1 MRAIMKAK
9 SKQLI
14 SLALLLLLAI
24 GQPLAG
30 PGALAGAQTGS
41 QAGPRAEPL
50 AVRSVALELVPGQP
64 EQVELGRLRYLGGL
78 VLAAEGDVFGG
89 YSGIAVDPDGGGLWA
104 VSDLGHWLRLDFT
117 RDAAGLPVGVA
128 GAGHLPLAD
137 ARGQPVTRKSLSDA
151 EALRR
156 LPDGAWLVSF
166 ERAHR
171 LWTYAEPGG
180 PARHTL
186 PAPPGFGS
194 QPANGGA
201 EAVAVWP
208 NGDLLLF
215 SEDHE
220 TAPGHTAAWLRQ
232 GDIQGDIQGGAWSD
246 LSWPARDGFRPTDAV
261 ALPDGDVLVLE
272 RFFTPLAGPKARISR
287 LAAASIR
294 PGAVL
299 QPVTLAEWARPLSVD
314 NMEALDMRRADD
326 GSLWLYVMSDDNR
339 NSLQRTLLMVFRLEP

>member
-24 GQPLAG
+24 GAPLAG
-30 PGALAGAQTGS
+30 PGVQAGA
-41 QAGPRAEPL
+41 RAEPFV
-50 AVRSVALELVPGQP
+50 VRSVALELVPGQP

-78 VLAAEGDVFGG
+78 ILAAESDDFGG
-89 YSGIAVDPDGGGLWA
+89 YSGIAVDSDGGGLWA

-128 GAGHLPLAD
+128 GARHLPLAD
-137 ARGQPVTRKSLSDA
+137 ARGQPVARKSLSDA

-156 LPDGAWLVSF
+156 LPDGSWLVGF

-180 PARHTL
+180 PARYAL
-186 PAPPGFGS
+186 PAPPGFET
-194 QPANGGA
+194 QPDNGGA

-208 NGDLLLF
+208 NGDLLVL
-215 SEDHE
+215 SEDRE
-220 TAPGHTAAWLRQ
+220 AGSGHTSVWLRQ
-232 GDIQGDIQGGAWSD
+232 GGMQGDAWSD
-246 LSWPARDGFRPTDAV
+246 LSWPTRDGFKPTDAV
-261 ALPDGDVLVLE
+261 VLPDGDVLVLE

-287 LAAASIR
+287 VTMASIR
-294 PGAVL
+294 PAAVL
-299 QPVTLAEWARPLSVD
+299 QPETLAEWARPYSVD
-314 NMEALDMRRADD
+314 NMEALDVRRAGD
-326 GSLWLYVMSDDNR
+326 GGLWLYVMSDDNR
-339 NSLQRTLLMVFRLEP
+339 NSLQRTLLMVFRLRE

>member
-24 GQPLAG
+24 GQLLAG
-30 PGALAGAQTGS
+30 PGVRAGA
-41 QAGPRAEPL
+41 RAEPL
-50 AVRSVALELVPGQP
+50 VVHSVALELLPGQP
-64 EQVELGRLRYLGGL
+64 EQSELGRLRYLGGL
-78 VLAAEGDVFGG
+78 ILAAEGDVFGG
-89 YSGIAVDPDGGGLWA
+89 YSGIAVDSDGGGLWA

-117 RDAAGLPVGVA
+117 RDAAGLPIGVA
-128 GAGHLPLAD
+128 GARHLPLAD
-137 ARGQPVTRKSLSDA
+137 ARGQPVARKSLSDA

-156 LPDGAWLVSF
+156 LPDGSWLVGF

-180 PARHTL
+180 PAQFTL
-186 PAPPGFGS
+186 PVPPGFDA
-194 QPANGGA
+194 QPDNGGA

-208 NGDLLLF
+208 NGDLLVL
-215 SEDHE
+215 SEDKE
-220 TAPGHTAAWLRQ
+220 SGAGHTSVWLRQ
-232 GDIQGDIQGGAWSD
+232 GGMQGEAWSD

-272 RFFTPLAGPKARISR
+272 RFFTPLTGPKARISR
-287 LAAASIR
+287 VAMVSIR

-299 QPVTLAEWARPLSVD
+299 QPETLAEWARPFSVD
-314 NMEALDMRRADD
+314 NMEALDIRRADD

-339 NSLQRTLLMVFRLEP
+339 NSLQRTLLMVFRLQS